1 MSAWPWR
8 RRALAE
14 RAVIVL
20 DASAAVAALLNE
32 GEARRI
38 VAMESVHVPHLIDA
52 EVANGLRRQA
62 RSGSVAPAAA
72 WAALDAWRRAGV
84 RRYPIPGLL
93 ERMWDLRADVTS
105 YDACYVALA
114 EGLQCALVTADA
126 QLARATGA
134 RCTVTVVPR

>member
-1 MSAWPWR
+1 M
-8 RRALAE
+8 
-14 RAVIVL
+14 IVL
-20 DASAAVAALLNE
+20 DASAAVAALLND
-32 GEARRI
+32 GEARRMM
-38 VAMESVHVPHLIDA
+38 ATESVHVPHLIDA

-62 RSGSVAPAAA
+62 RSGSVAPTAA

-93 ERMWDLRADVTS
+93 ERMWDLREDVTS

-114 EGLQCALVTADA
+114 EGLQCPLVTADA
-126 QLARATGA
+126 QLARATGV

>member
-1 MSAWPWR
+1 MPRTR
-8 RRALAE
+8 RRARTD
-14 RAVIVL
+14 RALIVL
-20 DASAAVAALLNE
+20 DASAAVSALLND

-38 VAMESVHVPHLIDA
+38 MAMESVHVPHLIDA

-72 WAALDAWRRAGV
+72 WAALDTWRRAGV
-84 RRYPIPGLL
+84 RRHPIPGLL
-93 ERMWDLRADVTS
+93 ERVWELRENVTS

-126 QLARATGA
+126 QLSRATGV